1 MMDSAGRKDGRG
13 MFALAGAVVV
23 LVLAAPCTG
32 WAAAGLTQVFTHD
45 PRTVVR
51 ATLAAVWCA
60 ELVLFAVLAAL
71 LVRRRIGVLRSAGV
85 SSQEC
90 AAQEPVYP
98 DRGVLG
104 GGVGLR
110 LFQGV
115 SFAGTWQTVPGVGS
129 PACLV

>member
-23 LVLAAPCTG
+23 LVLAAPCMG

-51 ATLAAVWCA
+51 VTLAAVWCA

-90 AAQEPVYP
+90 AAERLRLKSRYILI
-98 DRGVLG
+98 GAFWAAVLG
-104 GGVGLR
+104 YACFKVYRSLELGG
-110 LFQGV
+110 LF
-115 SFAGTWQTVPGVGS
+115 PG
-129 PACLV
+129 